1 MDLLERLR
9 RVPLFQALEDED
21 LALIAG
27 LCEEHHVKP
36 GMLLCRQGDVGAT
49 FFLIDEGEA
58 SSERVDDL
66 GNRRTVKILRPGD
79 YVGIHSLFL
88 AEPRDAS
95 VLALRPMR
103 LWTIRRADFIAFLDQ
118 HPHIRRWLLLPADIE
133 ARLKAPRYRWLER
146 GEQVIYACR
155 RHWVALAAKLI
166 PLTLLAL
173 ALILALAG
181 LRAIVYPFRLWVPL
195 VAILLLYG
203 LIALWYVVDWF
214 NDYFVITTWRIT
226 HRERITWLYEARH
239 EVPLDRVQNLN
250 LTTDFWGRTLGY
262 GTLIIETAAAGGRVI
277 FDRIPRPEAVRDAIW
292 DQTERTRATRR
303 AKQQHLIRDTLA
315 ARLGWEVESLPPELV
330 ETEETLDAL
339 PNGASEEPA
348 PPRRLARFLAWAGEL
363 EILPRSRIETPEGT
377 TWRKHWIFLLRSAGP
392 PFLLALLAGPASVL
406 GFFGWP
412 EAIVRIFPLYPY
424 LLLILT
430 VVSMGAFWWEATD
443 WGNDLYIVTDER
455 IIDLK
460 KRPLALSIERR
471 EASLGRI
478 QDVRFEVPNIWASL
492 LKYGNV
498 IIQTAGAGAF
508 TFERVAD
515 PSAVQNEIFRRL
527 EKFQELQQERERAR
541 QRQDLAD
548 WFSVYDRLKQPP
560 SPRPGPS
567 GGVTSQAPNAQE
579 GPSTE
584 P

>member
-9 RVPLFQALEDED
+9 RVPLFQALSDED

-27 LCEEHHVKP
+27 LCEEHRVKP

-58 SSERVDDL
+58 SSERIDDL
-66 GNRRTVKILRPGD
+66 GNRRTVKVLRPGD
-79 YVGIHSLFL
+79 YIGVHSLFL

-95 VLALRPMR
+95 VVAMRPMR
-103 LWTIRRADFIAFLDQ
+103 LWTIRRADFMALLDQ
-118 HPHIRRWLLLPADIE
+118 HPHIRRRLLVPEDIE

-146 GEQVIYACR
+146 SEQVVYACR
-155 RHWVALAAKLI
+155 RHWVALAAKLG
-166 PLTLLAL
+166 PLTFLALVLLLAL
-173 ALILALAG
+173 AI
-181 LRAIVYPFRLWVPL
+181 LRAKVYPFSLWIPL
-195 VAILLLYG
+195 LIVLSLYG

-214 NDYFVITTWRIT
+214 NDYFVVTTWRIT
-226 HRERITWLYEARH
+226 HRERIAWLYEARH
-239 EVPLDRVQNLN
+239 EVPLDRIQNLN
-250 LTTDFWGRTLGY
+250 LTSDFWGRTLGY
-262 GTLIIETAAAGGRVI
+262 GTLIIETAAAGGRMT
-277 FDRIPRPEAVRDAIW
+277 FDRIPHPEAMRDAIW

-315 ARLGWEVESLPPELV
+315 ARLGWEVESLPPELA
-330 ETEETLDAL
+330 ETEETLDAF
-339 PNGASEEPA
+339 PNGNGEEA
-348 PPRRLARFLAWAGEL
+348 VQPRRLARLLQWMGTL
-363 EILPRSRIETPEGT
+363 EILPRSRIETPEGI
-377 TWRKHWIFLLRSAGP
+377 TWRKHWIFLLRSAGL
-392 PFLLALLAGPASVL
+392 PFLIALLAGPASVL

-412 EAIVRIFPLYPY
+412 EGIVRLFPPYPY
-424 LLLILT
+424 ILLVIT

-460 KRPLALSIERR
+460 KRPLSLSTERR

-478 QDVRFEVPNIWASL
+478 QDVRFEVPNFWAAL

-498 IIQTAGAGAF
+498 IIQTAGTGAF

-515 PSAVQNEIFRRL
+515 PSGVQNEIFRRL

-560 SPRPGPS
+560 R
-567 GGVTSQAPNAQE
+567 
-579 GPSTE
+579 PSTHRPQGASPSAE
-584 P
+584 GTSNNPTGP